1 MVGELGAEDVDLV
14 EAVAAVD
21 RDRGVDV
28 VDDLV
33 VAAASS
39 DVGLGRGREAI
50 RQARHRDLVLDVQPD
65 DVAVLRRQR
74 RARIAVDTGAV
85 VRLGL
90 RERERAHREEVVVV
104 LALETQRRLVRV
116 DGERVVARPAL
127 GDERLA
133 RARGEP
139 PAGRGDG
146 SKDVLRRQRAT
157 GGVPGWRGRV
167 SGRVPLEAVD
177 LTDLERVVPRA
188 TVERGDRAVVVDR
201 EVVVAAEPVDLQAA
215 VDRGVVVD
223 ALDHERRRRQGRR
236 AGRRGDRE
244 RRVKQRD
251 EG

>member
-1 MVGELGAEDVDLV
+1 M
-14 EAVAAVD
+14 
-21 RDRGVDV
+21 
-28 VDDLV
+28 
-33 VAAASS
+33 
-39 DVGLGRGREAI
+39 
-50 RQARHRDLVLDVQPD
+50 DVQPD
-65 DVAVLRRQR
+65 DVAVIRRQR

-90 RERERAHREEVVVV
+90 GEGEGADREQVVVV

-116 DGERVVARPAL
+116 DGERVVPGAAL

-201 EVVVAAEPVDLQAA
+201 EVVVATAA
-215 VDRGVVVD
+215 VDDETPIDGGVVVD
-223 ALDHERRRRQGRR
+223 PLDLERVRRELSRQLD
-236 AGRRGDRE
+236 AAE
-244 RRVKQRD
+244 RSERHGRVKQRD
-251 EG
+251 EGRPIGGLARGQRGRRRGDPRDTTEQEEVVRRE